1 MAPQVR
7 QAPLRADMSVAQ
19 STCPRCLTP
28 AAARLAL
35 ASPHWKTTLD
45 PKAHPAPLPPVA
57 GALLLLLIATTFASN
72 HIAARLAFDHGASV
86 ATAVAVR
93 SLTTVVVV
101 LGLLMAT
108 RTPLRL
114 PLATLKRA
122 LLIGLLLS
130 VQSYCLYAAV
140 ARLPVA
146 LALLTFNIFPI
157 LLAAVAWLAGGQ
169 RPSRRTLIAM
179 PVILLGLT
187 LALNVLGIGVADAA
201 DAAGTTAGAGGTDG
215 TAAQAAVSSR
225 WAAMSA
231 GVDFALAAAS
241 SFAVAL
247 YLTTRWLGGLD
258 GRVRALLTMATV
270 GIVVLVA
277 GSMAGALGLV
287 ADAAGEAATAFS
299 LPDAPA
305 GWLGLVLLSV
315 LYTIAFTTLFA
326 LLPRLGAVNNAP
338 ILNFEPIAA
347 LILGSQIL
355 GQKVLPIQIAG
366 ALLVIGAIVFLTT
379 GPRR

>member
-1 MAPQVR
+1 M
-7 QAPLRADMSVAQ
+7 
-19 STCPRCLTP
+19 
-28 AAARLAL
+28 
-35 ASPHWKTTLD
+35 
-45 PKAHPAPLPPVA
+45 
-57 GALLLLLIATTFASN
+57 LLLVATTFASN
-72 HIAARLAFDHGASV
+72 HIAARLAFDNGASV

-93 SLTTVVVV
+93 SMTTVLAV
-101 LGLLMAT
+101 LGLLVAT
-108 RTPLRL
+108 GTPLGL
-114 PLATLKRA
+114 PWITLKRA

-169 RPSRRTLIAM
+169 RPGRRTLIAM

-187 LALNVLGIGVADAA
+187 LALNVLGIGVEDAGGG
-201 DAAGTTAGAGGTDG
+201 AGTIATRWTDL
-215 TAAQAAVSSR
+215 
-225 WAAMSA
+225 SA
-231 GVDFALAAAS
+231 GVGFALAAAT
-241 SFAVAL
+241 SFSIAL
-247 YLTTRWLGGLD
+247 YLTTRWLGGVD
-258 GRVRALLTMATV
+258 GRLRAVLTMSTV
-270 GIVVLVA
+270 GAVVLIA
-277 GSMAGALGLV
+277 GSIAGTLGLV
-287 ADAAGEAATAFS
+287 TDASGQPASAFS
-299 LPDAPA
+299 LPTAPL

-326 LLPRLGAVNNAP
+326 LLPRLGAVDNAP

-355 GQKVLPIQIAG
+355 GQKVLPIQTAG